1 MKMINENHVG
11 SSFDDY
17 LEEEGMAAEVTA
29 TALKRVLAWQ
39 IEQSM
44 QEGKVSKTMM
54 AQRMGTSRAALNR
67 LLDPTNTAV
76 TLKTLDKAA
85 SVLGRKIRLE
95 LV

>member
-1 MKMINENHVG
+1 MLVRIRCHVKQDG
-11 SSFDDY
+11 C
-17 LEEEGMAAEVTA
+17 
-29 TALKRVLAWQ
+29 
-39 IEQSM
+39 
-44 QEGKVSKTMM
+44 
-54 AQRMGTSRAALNR
+54 RAALNR

>member
-1 MKMINENHVG
+1 MGESRMLMGLGHFAGE
-11 SSFDDY
+11 D
-17 LEEEGMAAEVTA
+17 
-29 TALKRVLAWQ
+29 KRRGGAGC
-39 IEQSM
+39 S
-44 QEGKVSKTMM
+44 
-54 AQRMGTSRAALNR
+54 ALNR